1 MVLHCKQDTK
11 DTKSEEMIT
20 SRLHFFNVFCTMRV
34 LLFIF
39 PKFCHFLPLLPWKIP
54 GCTRD
59 FESLTFVFKM
69 SFNWGKRVSY
79 LFFACLTKAKPNLSL
94 SKDLTKKYKLRKK
107 SLKKRTHKQGMCC
120 RVSWKF
126 FALVK
131 WRLSDKRDCPQIH
144 FVFYSGLWL
153 LSWKSPPHLRPNKL
167 IWNTSGKVFFAQ
179 QRFNY

>member
-1 MVLHCKQDTK
+1 MCSVQCVWCYL
-11 DTKSEEMIT
+11 
-20 SRLHFFNVFCTMRV
+20 FFLSFVISCLCYLEKFLDA
-34 LLFIF
+34 LLILS
-39 PKFCHFLPLLPWKIP
+39 HWHLI
-54 GCTRD
+54 
-59 FESLTFVFKM
+59 VFKK

-94 SKDLTKKYKLRKK
+94 SKDFTKKYKLRKK